1 MSGALAEM
9 VDKRHLDV
17 WIIQTNVVY
26 RAVPYTVVT
35 DWLQQGRLLGED
47 QLRYSGT
54 EKWVK
59 ISTVP
64 SLAAFLPREEP
75 GRVNDQAEAL
85 EPVAVDFQWS
95 PTKGEADEDVDMIPL
110 IDVSLVLLI
119 FFMMTT
125 VTAIASSIDVPRAF
139 YKAISVE
146 PEMLWVGIDS
156 DEHYSLGQGDAGKG
170 EPYATRP
177 ELVNAIETK
186 LKSTPP
192 VKIRIRAHK
201 DLPYDTVREVI
212 AELGR
217 FRINDQAKAQADHGI
232 VSVFAEVSEKQDQ

>member
-1 MSGALAEM
+1 M

-26 RAVPYTVVT
+26 RAVPYSVVT

-54 EKWVK
+54 EKWIK

-64 SLAAFLPREEP
+64 SLSAFLPRTEP

-95 PTKGEADEDVDMIPL
+95 PAKGEADDDVDMIPL

-125 VTAIASSIDVPRAF
+125 VTAIASSIQVPQ
-139 YKAISVE
+139 AIYHALSVE

-156 DEHYSLGQGDAGKG
+156 DERYSLGQGEAGKG
-170 EPYATRP
+170 EPYATRA
-177 ELVNAIETK
+177 ELVSAIETK
-186 LKSTPP
+186 LKSTGP
-192 VKIRIRAHK
+192 VKVRIRAHRY
-201 DLPYDTVREVI
+201 LPYDTVRDVI

-217 FRINDQAKAQADHGI
+217 FRPNGI
-232 VSVFAEVSEKQDQ
+232 VSVFAEVSEKQNQ

>member
-1 MSGALAEM
+1 MI
-9 VDKRHLDV
+9 DKRHLDV

-26 RAVPYTVVT
+26 RAVPYSVVT

-64 SLAAFLPREEP
+64 SLSAFLPRAEP

-95 PTKGEADEDVDMIPL
+95 PTKGESDEDVDMIPL

-125 VTAIASSIDVPRAF
+125 VTAIESSIHVPQAK
-139 YKAISVE
+139 YHALSTE
-146 PEMLWVGIDS
+146 PEMLWVGIDG
-156 DEHYSLGQGDAGKG
+156 DERYSLGQGETSKG
-170 EPYATRP
+170 EPYATRA
-177 ELVNAIETK
+177 ELMKAIETK
-186 LKSTPP
+186 LTSTGPAK
-192 VKIRIRAHK
+192 VRIRAHQ
-201 DLPYDTVREVI
+201 DLPYDTVRQVI
-212 AELGR
+212 AELDR
-217 FRINDQAKAQADHGI
+217 FRHGGQI
-232 VSVFAEVSEKQDQ
+232 VGVFAEVSEKQNQ

>member
-1 MSGALAEM
+1 M

-26 RAVPYTVVT
+26 RAVPYSVVT

-64 SLAAFLPREEP
+64 SLSAFLPREEP

-125 VTAIASSIDVPRAF
+125 VTAIASSIQVPQAF

-156 DEHYSLGQGDAGKG
+156 DERYSLGQGETSKG
-170 EPYATRP
+170 EPYATRA
-177 ELVNAIETK
+177 ELMSAIETK
-186 LKSTPP
+186 LKSTGP
-192 VKIRIRAHK
+192 VKVRIRAHR

-212 AELGR
+212 AELNR
-217 FRINDQAKAQADHGI
+217 FRSKEAAQQGI
-232 VSVFAEVSEKQDQ
+232 ASIFAEVSEKQNQ